1 MNYFLSYHHGLE
13 IFDYPYNIFVSLTF
27 LISFIF
33 FSLKN
38 YKFFFPGISKS
49 YLLLVP
55 FAYFSIFISIV
66 FGFLF
71 INFYLAKYFIIFVY
85 FFIFAY
91 TTLNIKELKKY
102 LKLFF
107 KKVFKIKKTN
117 LNDKLILI
125 FLCIYFI
132 ISLLPITDAD
142 SLNYHYGFASILLRY
157 KNLDFLNDVEIIDFN
172 FFFVGFGEIINFI
185 GLVLCLDNFGSQIN
199 FTAIILIYYFILQ
212 YYKNKNNSYIFLS
225 IIASPLL
232 MSMISSQKT
241 YLLPVTLL
249 SILFLKI
256 YKRQVSKNE
265 IFLLLIII
273 FFTVG
278 SKINLIPFA
287 FLCGLILMYFCHKK
301 KYLNYFFKYLLI
313 SFIII
318 LSPYLYK
325 NIFFHHD
332 LLPPFLLEI
341 TNNNSIK
348 TSEFLKWIRSYDVKL
363 SLYNFVMLPLIMIIP
378 HIVDNGRVM
387 FSYTQISK
395 IYGIQF
401 YNFLFVKKLD
411 KYYLLLIFSIFTIV
425 LLTMNISTRWFL
437 LLFLLIQFSSLEFE
451 QTKNSFFSFMVF
463 IQSIFVA
470 LILIFFISFSF
481 NNFAEGGKESFYS
494 NLSFGYSFAQ
504 KINKLRNKY
513 GLKEKEYILHRHRS
527 HFWTNNHDYIINYG
541 NDYNQLVDIK
551 DNKIILNK
559 MIKNK
564 VKNKNIK
571 IIVLGGR
578 LENMIN
584 NFIKRE
590 CNIKIG
596 QIFDNRPARN
606 IFNLGKKEYT
616 YIYFSKGDLINCIL
630 E

>member
-1 MNYFLSYHHGLE
+1 MNYFLSYNHGLE
-13 IFDYPYNIFVSLTF
+13 IFDYPFNIFVSLTF
-27 LISFIF
+27 LISFTF

-38 YKFFFPGISKS
+38 YKFFFQGISKS

-55 FAYFSIFISIV
+55 FAFFSIFISIV
-66 FGFLF
+66 FSFLL

-91 TTLNIKELKKY
+91 TIVYLKELKSY
-102 LKLFF
+102 LKYFF
-107 KKVFKIKKTN
+107 KKVFQIKSDN
-117 LNDKLILI
+117 LNDKLILL
-125 FLCIYFI
+125 FLCIYLI

-157 KNLDFLNDVEIIDFN
+157 KNLDFLKDVEIIDFN
-172 FFFVGFGEIINFI
+172 FFFVCFGEIINFI
-185 GLVLCLDNFGSQIN
+185 GLILCLDNFGSQVN
-199 FTAIILIYYFILQ
+199 FTALILIYFFILQ
-212 YYKNKNNSYIFLS
+212 HYRKKNNSYIFLS

-232 MSMISSQKT
+232 MSLLSSQKT
-241 YLLPVTLL
+241 YLLPVVLL

-256 YKRQVSKNE
+256 YKSQGSKGE
-265 IFLLLIII
+265 IFLFLIII

-278 SKINLIPFA
+278 SKINLIPYA
-287 FLCGLILMYFCHKK
+287 LLCGLILMYFCYKSK
-301 KYLNYFFKYLLI
+301 NLNYFFKYLFF

-318 LSPYLYK
+318 LSPYFYK

-332 LLPPFLLEI
+332 LIPPFLLEI

-363 SLYNFVMLPLIMIIP
+363 SLHNFVMLPLIMIIP
-378 HIVDNGRVM
+378 HIVDNGKVV

-401 YNFLFVKKLD
+401 YNFLFLKKLD
-411 KYYLLLIFSIFTIV
+411 KYYLFLVFSIFTIV

-437 LLFLLIQFSSLEFE
+437 LLFLLIQFLSLEFE
-451 QTKNSFFSFMVF
+451 QTKNSFFRF
-463 IQSIFVA
+463 IVIMQSIFVA
-470 LILIFFISFSF
+470 LILISFIFFSF
-481 NNFAEGGKESFYS
+481 NKFVEGGKESFYN
-494 NLSFGYSFAQ
+494 NLSYGYSFAQ

-527 HFWTNNHDYIINYG
+527 HFWTNNYDYSLNYG
-541 NDYNQLVDIK
+541 NDYNQLVEIK

-564 VKNKNIK
+564 VKEKNIK
-571 IIVLGGR
+571 IIVLNGR
-578 LENMIN
+578 LENIIN
-584 NFIKRE
+584 SFIRKE
-590 CNIKIG
+590 CDIKIG
-596 QIFDNRPARN
+596 QILDNRPARN
-606 IFNLGKKEYT
+606 IFNSGKKEYT
-616 YIYFSKGDLINCIL
+616 YIYFSKGNLINCIL